1 METCPGFSFA
11 HSGLIQMSR
20 YCFYIDG
27 FNVYYSL
34 NTRRFQ
40 KYKWLDYRKVAE
52 GVVKAGDKIA
62 GIFYFTTLVEWKP
75 DSVIRH
81 KQYIKALRSVG
92 VDAVFGRFMQ
102 KKVRC
107 HLCGGY
113 YKTREEKQTDVNI
126 ALHVVCDGINDLYD
140 RAVIVSSDTD
150 LIPAIEAVHKVAPDK
165 EVGVMFPLRRYN
177 NSLEKAADFAITM
190 REKMLKRCQFSDKMK
205 VGSTTIERPASWR

>member
-1 METCPGFSFA
+1 
-11 HSGLIQMSR
+11 MSR

-52 GVVKAGDKIA
+52 RTVKAEDNIA
-62 GIFYFTTLVEWKP
+62 GIFYFTTFVDWKP
-75 DSVIRH
+75 DAVARH

-92 VDAVFGRFMQ
+92 VDSVFGRFMQ

-107 HLCGGY
+107 HVYGRY

-126 ALHVVCDGINDLYD
+126 SLHIICDGINDLYD
-140 RAVIVSSDTD
+140 RAVIISGDTD
-150 LIPAIEAVHKVAPDK
+150 LISAIEAVHKVAPDK
-165 EVGVMFPLRRYN
+165 EIGVMFPLRRYN
-177 NSLEKAADFAITM
+177 NSLEKAADFAMTM
-190 REKMLKRCQFSDKMK
+190 REKMLKRCQFPDKIK
-205 VGSTTIERPASWR
+205 IGNTTIERPDSWC